1 MSIKKT
7 YFSEALIGEEAK
19 KKLGLIIKDG
29 AITTNKMKDNTV
41 TTYKIVDKAVTE
53 PKLADNSVS
62 ERTIQMSAVSHDKLA
77 IDAVAKENIRDNA
90 ITTRAIDKQAVTHDK
105 MSNGAI
111 GSENI
116 MADAVKEEHI
126 ASNAVSTDELQDGS
140 VTLRKLAHDATDVID
155 GFRTELNELK
165 VKHDKDIQRTL
176 TEALNAAKDAKENPV
191 IKNITSEQIK
201 DGEIKT
207 VDICD
212 GAVTTEKIAADSITE
227 EKIKTGAV
235 STDEIQDGSVTY
247 RKLSHDVT
255 DLINDA
261 KNDISGLKTKHKTD
275 VEALEAKI
283 TDAKNNPVIP
293 MIGSDKIA
301 DKSILTRHL
310 ADGAVNKEQIA
321 ANAIT
326 EEKIAAGAVS
336 TDEIQDGCITF
347 EKLSPDLLKRLL
359 EEVATVKVDGQ
370 VVFMHNYTGKE
381 LPVPTSAGLYAY
393 SNNNLYKSDGVGT
406 YTWNRSASEAGKI
419 YVDEDTAQSYVSD
432 GHGNL
437 LRLDKENSD
446 LSFEVIG

>member
-7 YFSEALIGEEAK
+7 YFSEALISEEAK

-77 IDAVAKENIRDNA
+77 IDAVDKENIRDNA
-90 ITTRAIDKQAVTHDK
+90 VTTRAIDKQAVTNDK
-105 MSNGAI
+105 LSVEAV

-140 VTLRKLAHDATDVID
+140 VTLRKLAHDATDVIE
-155 GFRTELNELK
+155 GFRTELNGLK
-165 VKHDKDIQRTL
+165 VKHDKDIQQTL
-176 TEALNAAKDAKENPV
+176 TQALNAAKDAKENPI
-191 IKNITSEQIK
+191 IKNIVSEQIK
-201 DGEIKT
+201 DGEVKT

-227 EKIKTGAV
+227 EKIKAGAV

-255 DLINDA
+255 DLINDVKLDVSSIKSKH
-261 KNDISGLKTKHKTD
+261 KNDVD
-275 VEALEAKI
+275 ALEVQIA
-283 TDAKNNPVIP
+283 DAKNNPVLP
-293 MIGSDKIA
+293 VIGSNKIA

-310 ADGAVNKEQIA
+310 ADGSVEKECIA
-321 ANAIT
+321 ANAVT

-370 VVFMHNYTGKE
+370 IVFMHNYTGKE

-432 GHGNL
+432 GQGNL

-446 LSFEVIG
+446 LSFEVVS